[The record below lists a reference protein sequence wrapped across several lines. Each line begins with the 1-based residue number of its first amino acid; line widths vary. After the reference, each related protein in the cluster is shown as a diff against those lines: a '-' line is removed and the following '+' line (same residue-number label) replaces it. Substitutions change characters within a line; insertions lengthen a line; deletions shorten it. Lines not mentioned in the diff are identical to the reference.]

1 MVTRCDL
8 IMFAGPIIPEKVEPV
23 YGAWVLRSVVIKLAV
38 VISILLSIGATAEQ
52 VWVEYYKGRA
62 GVHYYDPKSIKKIPD
77 RAAGSIIQI
86 EMLVNAPA
94 ETPFYHYH
102 GQFQSMKTIYWVR
115 CEYSSATGIE
125 RGLYQY
131 AFAKGRRGP
140 TDRPAIVKKW
150 EKVKNGSPM
159 DKLRK
164 VLCRDYL

>member
-1 MVTRCDL
+1 MRYDLNMVTRL
-8 IMFAGPIIPEKVEPV
+8 TAPKRVKPIFEP
-23 YGAWVLRSVVIKLAV
+23 WFSRSVVNKLIV
-38 VISILLSIGATAEQ
+38 VVSILLSVTAVAEQ
-52 VWVEYYKGRA
+52 KWVECYKGRA

-140 TDRPAIVKKW
+140 TDRPPIGKKW
-150 EKVKNGSPM
+150 EKVKGGSPI

-164 VLCRDYL
+164 MLCRDYL